1 MGLKLLLLL
10 WIALIEAVD
19 IKKCCNDLQ
28 VFDQASET
36 CKSLDPEEEET
47 LEANVPIYA
56 NAWQEQPPYQLQ
68 GVKTTVTN
76 HGMTSCDDNSSLAFI
91 PLINEELGLE
101 SGFGIIE
108 NMLLDFSFP
117 DSDAKYL
124 DFCLERLYNLPIG
137 PFASGVIFRH

>member
-1 MGLKLLLLL
+1 MGLKLLILLL

-56 NAWQEQPPYQLQ
+56 NAYLANYQLQ

-76 HGMTSCDDNSSLAFI
+76 HGMTSCDDNSSLAYI

-101 SGFGIIE
+101 SGFGIFQ
-108 NMLLDFSFP
+108 NMLLDFSYP

-137 PFASGVIFRH
+137 PFASGVSFRH